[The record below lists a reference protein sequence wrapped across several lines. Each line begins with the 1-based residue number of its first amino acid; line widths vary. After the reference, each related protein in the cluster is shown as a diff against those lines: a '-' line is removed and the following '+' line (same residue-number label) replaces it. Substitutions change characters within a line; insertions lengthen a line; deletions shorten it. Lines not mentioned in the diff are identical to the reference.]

1 MIRLTGTAPMIVG
14 EYTMSEHFW
23 EFTIQCPIC
32 KKNIKRADGYETDDW
47 IEVFAFSGR
56 SLRNEQF
63 EEESKYFKCSY
74 CGEKTEIDELYRLAY
89 ISIKSIEKIKEYLH
103 RMVEYVTARGGL
115 YDHYWDPDIEKAI
128 ERYSLLYPE
137 DKELIQLRE
146 TYFYALHAP
155 YLLSEK

>member
-1 MIRLTGTAPMIVG
+1 MILGG
-14 EYTMSEHFW
+14 YTMSERFW

-32 KKNIKRADGYETDDW
+32 KKKVIGADGYETDDW
-47 IEVFAFSGR
+47 TEVFAFSGH
-56 SLRNEQF
+56 SSKNEQIKAA
-63 EEESKYFKCSY
+63 SKYFQCSY

-89 ISIKSIEKIKEYLH
+89 ISTKSINRIKEYLH
-103 RMVEYVTARGGL
+103 RMVGYVATRGGI

-137 DKELIQLRE
+137 DKELIELRE

-155 YLLSEK
+155 YLLPEELRKDN